1 MKYSVCWR
9 PEIERKLNEIWN
21 EATDKN
27 AISEAADA
35 MDRELRT
42 RPLFVGESRDELG
55 RFRTAG
61 PLAIYYDVHELDR
74 SVDVWS
80 MFRV

>member
-1 MKYSVCWR
+1 
-9 PEIERKLNEIWN
+9 
-21 EATDKN
+21 
-27 AISEAADA
+27 

-55 RFRTAG
+55 RFLTAG

-80 MFRV
+80 VFRV